1 MDSRR
6 WAALAVMLIAAYMDL
21 LDTTIVTVAL
31 PSIQRDLGASDAV
44 LPWVAAGYTMAFAL
58 ALITGGRLGD
68 IYGRKTMFLI
78 GVAGFIAASALSGLA
93 TGPGLLVAARAV
105 QGTTAAI
112 MIPQLLTVIQVG
124 FHQAERP
131 RAFGL
136 YGMVLALG
144 GVSGPL
150 LGGLLTEAD
159 LLGWGW
165 RSIFLINVPV
175 GLLALA
181 GSAVLMTESTPRRRP
196 RLDPLGTVLAT
207 LGLLA
212 LVYPLVEGRE
222 LGWPIWAFLAM
233 ATSVPLLALFWV
245 HERRRG
251 RADASPL
258 VDPRLFRTRSL
269 IAGLLVALVFFA
281 STGYFFVLTL
291 HLQAGLGFGPLL
303 TGTAFLPFALGVV
316 VGSGAAA
323 RLVPRLGRTV
333 VTAGAAAE
341 AAGILGMILTVDRS
355 GDALEAWHLAPS
367 LVLAGLGLALVSAT
381 LVTITLSGVPA
392 DHAGSASGLVNT
404 TLQLGS
410 AVGVAALGALFF
422 GLLTAEHGV
431 PPADYADASAQSLLL
446 AAGLAA
452 ASCPLSLLLPRHA
465 VTGVGADA
473 ASPVYGSAP

>member
-6 WAALAVMLIAAYMDL
+6 WPALAVMLIAAYMDL

-31 PSIQRDLGASDAV
+31 PSIQRDLGASDAA
-44 LPWVAAGYTMAFAL
+44 LQWVAAGYTLAFAL

-68 IYGRKTMFLI
+68 VYGRKTMFLTGI
-78 GVAGFIAASALSGLA
+78 AGFTAASALSGLA
-93 TGPGLLVAARAV
+93 AGPGMLVAARAV
-105 QGTTAAI
+105 QGTAAAI
-112 MIPQLLTVIQVG
+112 MIPQLLTAIQVG
-124 FHQAERP
+124 FRQAERP

-159 LLGWGW
+159 LFGWGW

-175 GLLALA
+175 GVLALA
-181 GSAVLMTESTPRRRP
+181 GSAVLMTESRAHRRP
-196 RLDPLGTVLAT
+196 RLDPLGTVLVT

-212 LVYPLVEGRE
+212 LVYPLIQGRE
-222 LGWPIWAFLAM
+222 LGWPIWTFLAM
-233 ATSVPLLALFWV
+233 AASVPLLALFWV
-245 HERRRG
+245 HEGRRG
-251 RADASPL
+251 RAGASPL
-258 VDPRLFRTRSL
+258 VDPRLFRSRPV

-291 HLQAGLGFGPLL
+291 HLQAGLGFGALR
-303 TGTAFLPFALGVV
+303 TGLAFLPFALGVIA
-316 VGSGAAA
+316 GSGAAA

-333 VTAGAAAE
+333 VTAGAVVE
-341 AAGILGMILTVDRS
+341 AAGILGMILVVGGA

-381 LVTITLSGVPA
+381 LVTITLSGVPT

-422 GLLTAEHGV
+422 GLLTPEHGYQ
-431 PPADYADASAQSLLL
+431 PAHYADASAHSLLL

-452 ASCPLSLLLPRHA
+452 LSCPLSLLLPRHA
-465 VTGVGADA
+465 LAGAGPG
-473 ASPVYGSAP
+473 ASSPARSSVP